1 MEAIGNILKEFDAA
15 IKESPAVD
23 EPPGQR
29 FTKKYVR
36 HFNEN

>member
-1 MEAIGNILKEFDAA
+1 MEAIENILKEFDAA

-23 EPPGQR
+23 GR
-29 FTKKYVR
+29 RVRDLLKKYVR